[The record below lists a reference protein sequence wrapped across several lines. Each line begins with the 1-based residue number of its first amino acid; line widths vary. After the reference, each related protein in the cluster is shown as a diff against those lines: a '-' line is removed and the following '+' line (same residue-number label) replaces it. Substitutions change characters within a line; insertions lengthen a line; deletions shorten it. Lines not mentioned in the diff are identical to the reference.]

1 MDQMNI
7 GKFIAQKRKEQNI
20 TQAQLAEMLSITD
33 RAVSK
38 WETGRAMPD
47 SSIMVK
53 LCEILK
59 ISVTDLLVGESLN
72 TENKHENEKLLIE
85 MVSNKEKTD
94 KNMLTAEVYIGVFA
108 SIILLLFILIAALVD
123 LKEWIRVVL
132 IFIGLIIACIG
143 YAFAL
148 KIEQIS
154 GYYKCKKCGHTY
166 VPTYKEVTMAPH
178 MGRTRYLKCPHCNQK
193 SWQKKVLSKE

>member
-1 MDQMNI
+1 MDQMKI

-108 SIILLLFILIAALVD
+108 SIILLLFI
-123 LKEWIRVVL
+123 
-132 IFIGLIIACIG
+132 
-143 YAFAL
+143 
-148 KIEQIS
+148 
-154 GYYKCKKCGHTY
+154 
-166 VPTYKEVTMAPH
+166 
-178 MGRTRYLKCPHCNQK
+178 
-193 SWQKKVLSKE
+193 

>member
-1 MDQMNI
+1 MDQVKI
-7 GKFIAQKRKEQNI
+7 GKFIALKRKEQNI

-38 WETGRAMPD
+38 WETGKAMPD
-47 SSIMVK
+47 SSIMIK

-59 ISVTDLLVGESLN
+59 ISVNDLLVGESLN
-72 TENKHENEKLLIE
+72 AENKHENEKLLIE

-123 LKEWIRVVL
+123 LKEWIRVVI
-132 IFIGLIIACIG
+132 IFIGLIIACVG

-148 KIEQIS
+148 KIEQIA

-166 VPTYKEVTMAPH
+166 VPTYKDITLAPH
-178 MGRTRYLKCPHCNQK
+178 MGRTRYLKCPCCHQK
-193 SWQKKVLSKE
+193 SWQKKVTNKK